1 MLVMDIVFLLHLQVC
16 SKLNDTNFV
25 FIPPFPCDH
34 LLLYRE
40 KESIHK
46 LDPPEAAA
54 PLIFPLHIFITLTR
68 KTLKYTATFQKSS
81 ALSI

>member
-1 MLVMDIVFLLHLQVC
+1 MDSVPITPASLLQVKRYQLRFYP
-16 SKLNDTNFV
+16 SLPLGSSV
-25 FIPPFPCDH
+25 R
-34 LLLYRE
+34 LYRE

-54 PLIFPLHIFITLTR
+54 PLLFPLHIFITLTR